1 MIDILFMAAWFGL
14 VTGLVE
20 GAGFITLQ
28 QLGWLNW
35 NRLNVPV
42 ALEIVW
48 VAPFLDVLL
57 FGGIG
62 VALAAVAGLLPRV
75 RLTRYAFPLFAF
87 LAFYDWVALSGHM
100 YHYAIITLAFGVA
113 VVLSRWFHR
122 HEAATLRFLRR
133 SVPGLAAVTLL
144 AFCGIE
150 AGQWVQERVATAQ
163 LPPAPAGSPNILVLV
178 VDTLRADHLSGYGYS
193 RPTSPNLDRVAQQGV
208 LFENAFSASSW
219 TLPSHASLVTGR
231 YTYEHHAE
239 TRPLDNRYPT
249 IGETLMARG
258 YRTGG
263 FSGNVYYFNRWQG
276 LGRGFIHFEDFFC
289 TFGDMFLRTL
299 YGREAR
305 KYVLPRLGVE
315 DIPGRKR
322 AADIDRAAV
331 RWIARDRSRP
341 FFAFLNYL
349 DPHDPYVPPQPYRTK
364 FATLKH
370 PGGILNQEVG
380 RYYPEMTPAQ
390 LQGEIDAY
398 DGAIAYTDDNIAQ
411 LLAALQERGAMENTY
426 VIITADHGESFGEHG
441 LFLHQNALYR
451 ELIRV
456 PLIVYRPGYI
466 PAGVRVARPVSN
478 VALASTVMEFAG
490 ATGQALFPQPSLS
503 RYWSASDGGADWP
516 DPVSELAKVPF
527 GPPQRPSYHGAMQSL
542 LSPNWHYLVHEKF
555 GIELYD
561 WRSDPGELR
570 NLAQNAELQDIVSQ
584 MGSQLSSLASHEQ
597 ARGHRMSLRPV
608 PEENAA
614 GATGGS

>member
-1 MIDILFMAAWFGL
+1 MIDVVLMAVWFGL

-20 GAGFITLQ
+20 GAGFMTLQ

-35 NRLNVPV
+35 NRMNVPV

-62 VALAAVAGLLPRV
+62 VALAAVARLLPRV
-75 RLTRYAFPLFAF
+75 PLRRYAFPLFVF
-87 LAFYDWVALSGHM
+87 LVFYDWVALSGHI
-100 YHYAIITLAFGVA
+100 YHYAIITLALGVT

-122 HEAATLRFLRR
+122 HEAGTLRFLRR
-133 SVPGLAAVTLL
+133 SLPGLAIVTLL

-150 AGQWVQERVATAQ
+150 AGQWLQERAATAQ
-163 LPPAPAGSPNILVLV
+163 LPPAPTGSPNILVIV

-193 RPTSPNLDRVAQQGV
+193 RPTSPNLDLVARHGV

-219 TLPSHASLVTGR
+219 TMPSHASLVTGR
-231 YTYEHHAE
+231 YTYEHQAE
-239 TRPLDNRYPT
+239 TRPLDNHYPT
-249 IGETLMARG
+249 IGEALLARG
-258 YRTGG
+258 YRTGA

-276 LGRGFIHFEDFFC
+276 FGRGFIHFEDFFHS
-289 TFGDMFLRTL
+289 FGDMFLRTL

-322 AADIDRAAV
+322 AADINRAAV
-331 RWIARDRSRP
+331 RWIERDRSRP

-349 DPHDPYVPPQPYRTK
+349 DPHDPYVPPQPYRTM

-380 RYYPEMTPAQ
+380 RYYPDMTPAQ

-398 DGAIAYTDDNIAQ
+398 DGAIAYTDDNIAH
-411 LLAALQERGAMENTY
+411 LLADLQERGAMDNTY

-466 PAGVRVARPVSN
+466 PAGVRVAPPVSN
-478 VALASTVMEFAG
+478 VALAATVMEFAG
-490 ATGQALFPQPSLS
+490 AADQTLFPPPSLS
-503 RYWSASDGGADWP
+503 RYWRTPDGGSDWP

-527 GPPQRPSYHGAMQSL
+527 GPPQRPSYHGAMKSL
-542 LSPNWHYLVHEKF
+542 LSLDWHYIAHDKF
-555 GIELYD
+555 GVELYD
-561 WRSDPGELR
+561 WKSDPGELR
-570 NLAQNAELQDIVSQ
+570 NLAQRPELQDVVSQ
-584 MGSQLSSLASHEQ
+584 MRAQLASRASRQQ
-597 ARGHRMSLRPV
+597 ARGHDMSLPRV
-608 PEENAA
+608 RGENAA
-614 GATGGS
+614 GSPGG